1 MRRFLKHPRFNTR
14 AQRRGI
20 VARVHHDG
28 IAFWQRHRPTL
39 QTGHGFAP
47 RNDGAPIFNRL
58 GRSFKQKAGCK
69 PALQAVLQIPLAHGN
84 TALETRALV
93 LVMAESKNGAVPFVF
108 GNNAIEIA
116 LRPLRK
122 GFGKQFCRPGTWCDN
137 SKMVFVVEANS
148 GFFSLNLLPLPILC
162 GGDSTPLPTP
172 LIRVA

>member
-1 MRRFLKHPRFNTR
+1 MSFMTLDWDFFAASLCHPAHGVAWLDGRADDAAHVLRRFLKHPRFNTR

-137 SKMVFVVEANS
+137 
-148 GFFSLNLLPLPILC
+148 
-162 GGDSTPLPTP
+162 
-172 LIRVA
+172 